1 VASIAVLIGM
11 WLERLLIVV
20 PSLANPRLGFPEQIY
35 IPTFTEWWLL
45 AGAAGMFILGFVLFS
60 KFFPIISI
68 WEVREGR
75 AVGVKEVSERV
86 KTYLPEGP

>member
-1 VASIAVLIGM
+1 
-11 WLERLLIVV
+11 
-20 PSLANPRLGFPEQIY
+20 
-35 IPTFTEWWLL
+35 
-45 AGAAGMFILGFVLFS
+45 MFILGFVLFS